1 MTSIS
6 LVLCVL
12 LFSSFLSSYA
22 EFVTQDSAFPGVF
35 GQTFWLSQEPPTIC
49 PTLGKPP
56 RADLCLPC
64 ICPHPTPL
72 QEQPVGD
79 LLLALWL
86 KTGLNWNVS
95 AYMDTNM
102 LQGLLSSWRATLNDV
117 PKLTGKLAIR
127 LWASALWQICSWT
140 WYCIANHFWTVAIVV
155 CLYLLT
161 ACMATMVR
169 YLFGGLLG
177 YLLRI
182 CGASVIKGVWS
193 CYTRAKSSSS
203 YVKEKAV
210 KGFLSFRIPQKP
222 PRSSV
227 LLVQHNDDSH
237 AGYATNVLLYNGE
250 FCLLT
255 AEHVW
260 KTPGARVVSTQN
272 GSKIPISEF
281 QLLMSVDGGDLVVLR
296 GPPNWTSVLQTK
308 AVSFTTSARLER
320 GKVTLYSYNG
330 EWSAT
335 NGEVVGTEGI
345 FATHLSNT
353 TGGHSGTPLFHGKTV
368 VGIHIG
374 ASNENWNLA
383 AVIPAVAG
391 LTSPD
396 YVFET
401 TAPQGKVFDEA
412 TVEMISERIKL
423 AEYLINYKPK
433 SGKAWADEDDD
444 MFYDPESAPPNP
456 LPQPVPSAPTLPSG
470 ATTPTGPANGLYPTI
485 DVGAVPVLLGKRVRR
500 RQPPKQGKTICHPTR
515 ARKRW
520 EKRARAS
527 GQGAGEES
535 FHQFYREG
543 GCPTSGEQHQ
553 EATTSFPR
561 AAPSETAKGFQ
572 EYFRALYCW
581 EVPPSAPEVAGFQSC
596 GSLPRFYHTKQ
607 KGRSPWGE
615 TLCLQYPE
623 LEKETRGFGWPQFG
637 AEAELK
643 SLQLQAARWLDRA
656 QSAEIPSTERREH
669 VIRKTVEAY
678 ASCRTNGPAATRG
691 AQLSWPDFLE
701 DFKLAVLS
709 LELDAGVGVPYIGYG
724 LPTHRGWVEDPN
736 LLPVLTRLV
745 FDRLQKMSEAS
756 FEDQTPEELVAS
768 GLCDPIRLFVKGE
781 PHKQAKLDEGRY
793 RLIMSVSLVDQLVA
807 RVLFQNQNK
816 REIALWRAIPS
827 KPGFGLSTDGQ
838 TREFLT
844 LLADQMSTTLEDVVA
859 RWREFLVP
867 TDCSGFDWS
876 VADWMLADEMEVRNR
891 LTVHNNALTR
901 RLRACWLKCISNSVL
916 CLSNGTLLA
925 QRVAG
930 VQKSGSYNT
939 SSSNSR
945 IRVMSAYHCGAS
957 WAMAMGDDALE
968 SVDTDLTVYKNLGF
982 KVEVSGE
989 LEFCSHIFMSPDL
1002 AVPVNRAKMLY
1013 KLIHGYNPASGNLEV
1028 VSNYLNAC
1036 FSVLNELRS
1045 DPDFVS
1051 LLYTWLVSPVLPQK
1065 NV

>member
-485 DVGAVPVLLGKRVRR
+485 DVGAVPVLLGNGLGGANRQNKAKPSAIPPEPENVGKNVLEQVVKELVKKVSTSSIEKEVARQVASNIKKQQPPSQEQRRPR
-500 RQPPKQGKTICHPTR
+500 RQ
-515 ARKRW
+515 
-520 EKRARAS
+520 RAS
-527 GQGAGEES
+527 KNTSEPSTAGKYLPP
-535 FHQFYREG
+535 HQR
-543 GCPTSGEQHQ
+543 SQ
-553 EATTSFPR
+553 ASKA
-561 AAPSETAKGFQ
+561 AAPS
-572 EYFRALYCW
+572 
-581 EVPPSAPEVAGFQSC
+581 
-596 GSLPRFYHTKQ
+596 
-607 KGRSPWGE
+607 
-615 TLCLQYPE
+615 
-623 LEKETRGFGWPQFG
+623 
-637 AEAELK
+637 
-643 SLQLQAARWLDRA
+643 
-656 QSAEIPSTERREH
+656 
-669 VIRKTVEAY
+669 
-678 ASCRTNGPAATRG
+678 
-691 AQLSWPDFLE
+691 
-701 DFKLAVLS
+701 
-709 LELDAGVGVPYIGYG
+709 
-724 LPTHRGWVEDPN
+724 
-736 LLPVLTRLV
+736 PV
-745 FDRLQKMSEAS
+745 
-756 FEDQTPEELVAS
+756 
-768 GLCDPIRLFVKGE
+768 
-781 PHKQAKLDEGRY
+781 
-793 RLIMSVSLVDQLVA
+793 
-807 RVLFQNQNK
+807 
-816 REIALWRAIPS
+816 
-827 KPGFGLSTDGQ
+827 
-838 TREFLT
+838 
-844 LLADQMSTTLEDVVA
+844 STTLNKKVDPRGEKPSASNTQNWRKKQEALGGPSSA
-859 RWREFLVP
+859 R
-867 TDCSGFDWS
+867 
-876 VADWMLADEMEVRNR
+876 
-891 LTVHNNALTR
+891 
-901 RLRACWLKCISNSVL
+901 
-916 CLSNGTLLA
+916 
-925 QRVAG
+925 
-930 VQKSGSYNT
+930 
-939 SSSNSR
+939 
-945 IRVMSAYHCGAS
+945 
-957 WAMAMGDDALE
+957 
-968 SVDTDLTVYKNLGF
+968 
-982 KVEVSGE
+982 
-989 LEFCSHIFMSPDL
+989 
-1002 AVPVNRAKMLY
+1002 
-1013 KLIHGYNPASGNLEV
+1013 KLN
-1028 VSNYLNAC
+1028 
-1036 FSVLNELRS
+1036 
-1045 DPDFVS
+1045 
-1051 LLYTWLVSPVLPQK
+1051 
-1065 NV
+1065 